1 MSFLV
6 ASFVVFL
13 IKERAT
19 SAKHLQFVSGVHAIT
34 YWFST
39 FAWDFINFLIPTILI
54 LITFYGFDIDG
65 YVDDGNWRHV
75 LTYVYFQKYFF
86 VLVSMAV

>member
-1 MSFLV
+1 MNVWEVLSKHNFEKMSFFSGISFLV

-19 SAKHLQFVSGVHAIT
+19 AAKHLQFVSGVHAIN

-39 FAWDFINFLIPTILI
+39 FVWDFINFMIPALVIVGI
-54 LITFYGFDIDG
+54 FAAFDISG
-65 YVDDGNWRHV
+65 FIDDGNWG
-75 LTYVYFQKYFF
+75 
-86 VLVSMAV
+86 